1 MMIEDSACVCK
12 ATWLSKA
19 CCIATALLF
28 AWSALLDLDFY
39 RLRSLG
45 EKKYI
50 YIYHTHTHI
59 YIYLYLN
66 IFFVTAYVYMIF
78 LHVVY
83 ADSPIV
89 ICNPFLEWWCRGRCK
104 QLKYQKIKTTKH
116 QQRRIPNTYITHTHT
131 YIYIY
136 VFIYCDCLRVYD
148 IFTCGLR
155 RLTHCDCN
163 PCLEWWCRGRC
174 KQLKYQNVRTTKHQQ
189 WRIPGTW
196 FPLHVGDDMGNT
208 QRPFASFAVVCLPC
222 GSISLIK
229 SSEGAHP
236 DF

>member
-1 MMIEDSACVCK
+1 MIWTSTACGR
-12 ATWLSKA
+12 W
-19 CCIATALLF
+19 
-28 AWSALLDLDFY
+28 
-39 RLRSLG
+39 
-45 EKKYI
+45 EKKHI

-131 YIYIY
+131 HIYIY
-136 VFIYCDCLRVYD
+136 MYLFIVTVYVYM
-148 IFTCGLR
+148 IFL
-155 RLTHCDCN
+155 HVVYVDSPIVICN